1 MDSGNES
8 SGASA
13 GHHAG
18 GNPTS
23 LLESREG
30 RGGFTNRSCSKVF
43 VFGAYS
49 TEMIPGEV
57 RRASTIQFT
66 GGRSAYNVVDDA
78 S

>member
-8 SGASA
+8 SGSSA

-23 LLESREG
+23 LLESRKG
-30 RGGFTNRSCSKVF
+30 RGTHKQVLFGSVR
-43 VFGAYS
+43 FGAYS
-49 TEMIPGEV
+49 TEMILGEV
-57 RRASTIQFT
+57 GRAPTIQFT
-66 GGRSAYNVVDDA
+66 GERSAYNVVDEA